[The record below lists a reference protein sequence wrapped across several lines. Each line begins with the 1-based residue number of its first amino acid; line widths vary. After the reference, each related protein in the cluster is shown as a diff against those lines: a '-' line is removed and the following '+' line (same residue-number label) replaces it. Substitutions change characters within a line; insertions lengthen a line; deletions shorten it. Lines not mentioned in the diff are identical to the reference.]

1 MVYKSKNKGKKK
13 DALVA
18 RQYGSRSKGQAAM
31 EYLMTYGW
39 AILVIVI
46 VLALLAFFLPR
57 LTKVPEV
64 CQFSQPGFGCS
75 ENPAVVINGTQVQ
88 AAFNLQNGKGQ
99 AVNISKILCT
109 TGSSSDAN
117 YSFATPVAA
126 ADQLVPAG
134 STKRMSAICV
144 DVNGNPISLTPNSD
158 FKGSIVIYYN
168 YVNDVTTIPRPA
180 DATLTGTV
188 LG

>member
-1 MVYKSKNKGKKK
+1 
-13 DALVA
+13 
-18 RQYGSRSKGQAAM
+18 M

-57 LTKVPEV
+57 LTKTPEV

-75 ENPAVVINGTQVQ
+75 DNPAVVINSSTQQVE

-99 AVNISKILCT
+99 AVNVSKILCT
-109 TGSSSDAN
+109 TGSFSDAN
-117 YSFATPVAA
+117 YSFATPVTPGNE
-126 ADQLVPAG
+126 LVPAG
-134 STKRMSAICV
+134 STRRMSAICV
-144 DVNGNPISLTPNSD
+144 DANGNPISLTPNSD
-158 FKGSIVIYYN
+158 FKGVIVIYYN

-180 DATLTGTV
+180 DAVLTGTV